1 MSVLDLSLAT
11 PPAPIGRCGH
21 THRRR
26 RLDGGVRAHGIYLPL
41 PTCAAHRHYVAGLG
55 DEPALGSPLSEQIRF
70 LGNRLSR
77 RCRRYESELYGFEK
91 KTSEGGFTFADP
103 LYIDPF
109 LLSTGSLFTI
119 SGQLW
124 LI

>member
-1 MSVLDLSLAT
+1 MNVLDLSLAT

-21 THRRR
+21 TDRRR
-26 RLDGGVRAHGIYLPL
+26 RLDGGVRGHGIYLPL

-77 RCRRYESELYGFEK
+77 RCRRYESELYGFDENI
-91 KTSEGGFTFADP
+91 GGR
-103 LYIDPF
+103 ID
-109 LLSTGSLFTI
+109 LCRSAVH
-119 SGQLW
+119 
-124 LI
+124 